1 MLSQQLSDRS
11 WATLQ
16 ESLHDHGEGQL
27 IPISTI
33 TSPTS
38 SFPQSKVQAV
48 GGVVVAVHSVDNPWN
63 FGVTLR
69 DPSGEV
75 EVCVHGAALQRFATL
90 RTLGTAVLLKNVT
103 VYKGVGGTT
112 VVLIVALE
120 NVGATFTPREE
131 DGPPQSHDNTP
142 PLRKHKRD
150 RVSGEEPSPFV
161 VEMSLGA
168 TGGGNDTADDPWNNF
183 LQLPY

>member
-75 EVCVHGAALQRFATL
+75 EVCVHGAALQ
-90 RTLGTAVLLKNVT
+90 LL
-103 VYKGVGGTT
+103 
-112 VVLIVALE
+112 L
-120 NVGATFTPREE
+120 REE
-131 DGPPQSHDNTP
+131 EELIALKSWN
-142 PLRKHKRD
+142 R
-150 RVSGEEPSPFV
+150 SGRR
-161 VEMSLGA
+161 L
-168 TGGGNDTADDPWNNF
+168 
-183 LQLPY
+183 